1 MLRIFL
7 VDDHQVVRTGFK
19 QLLEMEPGWKVVG
32 EAGSVA
38 ALADLMLHLQF
49 DVMVLDLSLPDGD
62 GLVVLRQVLGK
73 RPDLPVVVMSMHEG
87 TLYVQDAMNSGARA
101 YVTKRS
107 GFEELVEAL
116 KQVQRGETYV
126 SMDVRMMSQSGKRPE
141 SNGLP
146 ELTTKEANV
155 FLLLARG
162 HSVSRVAATLN
173 VSNKTVYSHRNNI
186 WNKLSLASDFELRK
200 LAHQRGLITE

>member
-7 VDDHQVVRTGFK
+7 VDDHQIVRAGFK
-19 QLLEMEPGWKVVG
+19 QLLEMEPGWEVVG

-38 ALADLMLHLQF
+38 ELADSMLRVQF

-62 GLVVLRQVLGK
+62 GLVLLRQVLSK
-73 RPDLPVVVMSMHEG
+73 HPDMAVVVMSMHEG
-87 TLYVQDAMNSGARA
+87 ALYVQDAMSSGARA

-116 KQVQRGETYV
+116 KVVQSGETYV
-126 SMDVRMMSQSGKRPE
+126 SEDVRAVSQDGQRRGV
-141 SNGLP
+141 NLLP
-146 ELTTKEANV
+146 ELTSKEANV

-173 VSNKTVYSHRNNI
+173 VSNKTVYSHRNSI
-186 WNKLSLASDFELRK
+186 WNKLGLTSDFELRK
-200 LAHQRGLITE
+200 LAHQRGLVTD

>member
-7 VDDHQVVRTGFK
+7 VDDHQIVRAGFK
-19 QLLEMEPGWKVVG
+19 QLLEMEPGWEVIG

-38 ALADLMLHLQF
+38 ELADSMLRVQF

-62 GLVVLRQVLGK
+62 GLVLLRQVLSK
-73 RPDLPVVVMSMHEG
+73 HPDMQVVVMSMHEG
-87 TLYVQDAMNSGARA
+87 ALYVQDAMSSGARA

-116 KQVQRGETYV
+116 KVVQSGDTYV
-126 SMDVRMMSQSGKRPE
+126 SEDVRAVSQDGQRRGA
-141 SNGLP
+141 NLLP
-146 ELTTKEANV
+146 ELTSKEANV

-162 HSVSRVAATLN
+162 HSVSRVAATLD
-173 VSNKTVYSHRNNI
+173 VSNKTVYSHRNSI
-186 WNKLSLASDFELRK
+186 WNKLGLTSDFELRK
-200 LAHQRGLITE
+200 LALQRGLVTE